1 MKKNQKHNRV
11 YMTLIAYSGANE
23 TQGRFFKGVKGTLRP
38 GAILINADFFFF
50 LTWIQIFQIFH
61 KKGNLFLRTDFSEN
75 LLLFLLI
82 LFHVFY
88 FSNLLISK
96 VICISISLN
105 RTDHEAE
112 IRSFDDRCFEKVIQ
126 SVTLIYGYSSIRISR
141 RDSCNLKLASMRM
154 IV

>member
-1 MKKNQKHNRV
+1 
-11 YMTLIAYSGANE
+11 MTLIAYSGANE

-38 GAILINADFFFF
+38 GAILINADFFFLSNLNSNF
-50 LTWIQIFQIFH
+50 SNFSQKGRLIFT
-61 KKGNLFLRTDFSEN
+61 NRLFRK
-75 LLLFLLI
+75 LI
-82 LFHVFY
+82 IIPSYLISRVF

-112 IRSFDDRCFEKVIQ
+112 IRSFDDRRFEKVIQ